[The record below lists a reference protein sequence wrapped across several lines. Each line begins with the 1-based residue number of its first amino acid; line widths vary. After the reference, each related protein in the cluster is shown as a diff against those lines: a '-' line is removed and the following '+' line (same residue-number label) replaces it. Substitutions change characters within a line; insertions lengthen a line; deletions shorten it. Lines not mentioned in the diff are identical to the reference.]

1 MKRERLTMIEHFRKP
16 MGYVL
21 AAMFV
26 FVAVNLYFR
35 FYAGFHYLDIML
47 SGHADRL
54 YVVLITVVVVLSV
67 AGLMG
72 IVWFSKYLKAMLFIF
87 GLSFAL
93 FGFQPYTPYSQFFDV
108 LVTFGALALLM
119 INFKERRFR
128 EINERFLLL
137 LLLYVSLSG
146 LSLLQLPLVNMFKGF
161 ALWGASWS
169 FLIIGAI
176 PPWDFYATAGV
187 NRLVLFVIFVVLL
200 SRLEGNRGFYRAVF
214 LGALWGAVLAAVVGL
229 LDYYGVISL
238 AWFRVFNPKINPGGV
253 QFRLQ
258 SIFGHPGWFAE
269 FVTVTI
275 PFILMGFL
283 KKDQGFLWKTFLFG
297 ILVLCEIA
305 LILAKSRAGWI
316 SYPMTLTFC
325 WISVYLL
332 KEGEGLKI
340 WHIKKKDIIKIAISV
355 PITIILSLFIVFKL
369 FGVSSSLVKEK
380 TGGVTEPSHIEENL
394 NESSN
399 AKSKSVKPS
408 NAKPKPR
415 TLSPIE
421 AKAKADSLESR
432 VGRIFHASDRTHV
445 WKQGWAVGWERPIF
459 GMGYESFGWH
469 KGILE
474 KVETSNI
481 RRNGSYVYKYDT
493 PHNLYL
499 QLFVSGGGVGLL
511 LWGLL
516 IAYVMALLIADLIK
530 NNRYF
535 NVCVALS
542 IVSFHVYGVFQSMQ
556 YIPMI
561 WFLIFLMF
569 GYALTI
575 DDDVLPLSIRR
586 LGRFLSIVGVLLVFI
601 GGIVYLYNYESRNL
615 VEKYGLEVYRKD
627 QDKHRYFG
635 FYPLLL
641 GKYSGYRWSGKR
653 AEVDINGGGTV
664 EIDFRC
670 DTPGVE
676 KDPVVL
682 SVYQDQKL
690 LDTVTFTKKGTIRR
704 KYTFPEALGKP
715 ESLTLEV
722 SRTWNPH
729 KVYGNFD
736 RKDLG
741 VGMKLIEE
749 R

>member
-1 MKRERLTMIEHFRKP
+1 MVKSETLPVIEYFKKP
-16 MGYVL
+16 VNFVF

-26 FVAVNLYFR
+26 FLAVNLYFR

-54 YVVLITVVVVLSV
+54 YDVLITVIMVLS
-67 AGLMG
+67 AMGLIG
-72 IVWFSKYLKAMLFIF
+72 IVWFSKYLKGMLFVF

-108 LVTFGALALLM
+108 LVTFGALALLI
-119 INFKERRFR
+119 INFKERRFHAVNR
-128 EINERFLLL
+128 RLLLL
-137 LLLYVSLSG
+137 LLLYVCLSG
-146 LSLLQLPLVNMFKGF
+146 LSLLQLPLVNVFKGF

-169 FLIIGAI
+169 FLIFGAI
-176 PPWDFYATAGV
+176 PPWDLYASAGV
-187 NRLVLFVIFVVLL
+187 NRLVLFVIFAILL

-214 LGALWGAVLAAVVGL
+214 LGALWGAVLSAVAGL

-238 AWFRVFNPKINPGGV
+238 TWFRTFNPVINPGGV

-275 PFILMGFL
+275 PFILMGFVQ
-283 KKDQGFLWKTFLFG
+283 KDRGFLWKMFLFG

-332 KEGEGLKI
+332 REGDGLKK
-340 WHIKKKDIIKIAISV
+340 WHIKKKDIIKIAVSV
-355 PITIILSLFIVFKL
+355 PVTIILSLLIVFKL

-380 TGGVTEPSHIEENL
+380 TGRAIEPSHIEENL
-394 NESSN
+394 IQSSN
-399 AKSKSVKPS
+399 VKPK
-408 NAKPKPR
+408 AKKL
-415 TLSPIE
+415 THIK
-421 AKAKADSLESR
+421 AKAKQDSLENRFSK
-432 VGRIFHASDRTHV
+432 IFKASERTMV
-445 WKQGWAVGWERPIF
+445 WKQGYGVGWERPIF
-459 GMGYESFGWH
+459 GMGYESFRWH

-474 KVETSNI
+474 NVEKSNI
-481 RRNGSYVYKYDT
+481 RKNGSYRYQYDT

-499 QLFVSGGGVGLL
+499 QLFVNGGFVGLL
-511 LWGLL
+511 LWGLVV
-516 IAYVMALLIADLIK
+516 AYVMALLIVDLIK
-530 NNRYF
+530 DKRYF

-575 DDDVLPLSIRR
+575 DDGVLPLSIRKFA
-586 LGRFLSIVGVLLVFI
+586 RFLSIIGVLLVFI
-601 GGIVYLYNYESRNL
+601 GGIVYLYNFESRNL

-641 GKYSGYRWSGKR
+641 GKYRGYRWSGKR

-690 LDTVTFTKKGTIRR
+690 LDTVSFTKKGTLRR
-704 KYTFPEALGKP
+704 KYAFPETLGKT
-715 ESLTLEV
+715 ERLTLAV

-741 VGMKLIEE
+741 VGVRVIKGK
-749 R
+749 